1 MNQLL
6 NQINSLSLRFRYQRK
21 VSLRTIML
29 YVFAIVTLSG
39 MAQVDMHEYDSDSD
53 RSIISKIG
61 ANHEHKDYPVTN
73 LAVSGMRNRY
83 YSGSPEDWGEGE
95 AAYIEVELINGGLKY
110 DEAKDEDCLL
120 IYTRRAEHI
129 NPQND
134 EDRFQNSHPTAFRVE
149 GFFGEEN
156 SDGTEIWHEL
166 FYAYFLYRGP
176 YTQEYS
182 SKVLVKKLWKDVSNF
197 NVGDEVDNLPDIVDG
212 IREKALTKLRFYVT
226 ANNNRERA
234 DEEHVD
240 KNGRRYR
247 EMAMARFDVFKV
259 SKGDDYSDTFKD
271 RLHLTT
277 DYIDKYWKY
286 DFENTTGINDPRN
299 QTLYNSS
306 TLQTGLWPLY
316 SNADSIALSSNVNL
330 SLPDFNFIQGP
341 QANPPLEDGQKRQRT
356 HSVEHIIYAIPGD
369 VIGLYPY
376 YEMYNT
382 DNYQQNF
389 SHWYD
394 YRTGKRLTF
403 TAPWSG
409 IEYEMLDFAVNPINA
424 IRTENH
430 GFFATQFLTPV
441 RSFAVSSV
449 EEYIEAV
456 EYINNSDHS
465 CYIELTEDLD
475 FSNRTDIPM
484 LGDSEFHAFCGFFN
498 GNGHTIKGLVY
509 DNPDTECIGF
519 IGNTKSG
526 ARIENVILDD
536 NCKFVGIENVG
547 FIGRHFGGYLTVRNI
562 KTEATVIG
570 TRKVGEQAAAGI
582 VGKCSNSNN
591 RITITNCFVGGSI
604 GNPDE
609 LHSGT
614 NNAAICAWV
623 GDQGDGERR
632 YFDLDDITV
641 KCKLYGQE
649 NGNAYFRWTWNW
661 GNMWVGVDNCVG
673 NQGGDDY
680 FRSKNDS
687 DTDWITTII
696 FSTIN
701 DDDKVSA
708 NHEGDMVTGTFAT
721 FFCPRNPY
729 VDAGN
734 QESLPFEQFGVTA
747 DEEDELIIA
756 ADFSQEF
763 DLDHI
768 IPNGI
773 RTDEDGNEYEV
784 GKIVEP
790 IISSRHL
797 FKIRDGRAFAED
809 FSGSFEANENFVRK
823 NQKMVSAR
831 AGVPFQIRFDTPVPK
846 DMVSRS
852 NYYYKISDI
861 DYRRVCTMDIQVI
874 DVETG
879 QDVTDEVKFEPS
891 EPFISQGYRTIEG
904 VKYRLCGSG
913 AEYYRMLKCDNPK
926 SGSYIVRLLGND
938 VNGEPIIVFGSKD
951 KRLIV
956 MEYNITFLPEGGA
969 SMVTENQLY
978 TDNKFQYARHE
989 TLEKMY
995 EESGV
1000 INFDEYMKIN
1010 ALNNDDL
1017 KNKFVYN
1024 LNTTSSNL
1032 DHSYFKWPV
1041 SWDSSN
1047 YSFGYSNRHDYN
1059 MYMLATHSSVTP
1071 YKDAAS
1077 KFNNNDDGMGLYDRK
1092 YYHTKRL
1099 NEVDATIPVEQGY
1112 FYYVNAATDPGVA
1125 SRMRIEEICPGSTL
1139 HVSAWLSEF
1148 SATDETAN
1156 LSFNFVAVL
1165 KDDLGEGTSNEND
1178 NDDDNADNSLLTRAD
1193 DKTSGDESSVNDGIK
1208 GGDRIVI
1215 HSFIT
1220 GYVPYNYY
1228 DTNGNWISN
1237 GGKLSGDIS
1246 DGDFRGQWLHVYYSF
1261 VPRLTEF
1268 SKDGITANM
1277 VDHYELELDN
1287 NCKSSQ
1293 GADYAIDDI
1302 RLYIAKPE
1310 VQAIQLSPMCGGA
1323 SEIRVESP
1331 FHTLLQTCG
1340 AQEALGDDPG
1350 ETLTLLYTFIDKQK
1364 FDSIFYS
1371 DNNEEG
1377 NEEGAEGSLSEDDIK
1392 DLEKQKYQRAF
1403 DASVVKFDYDNRGIS
1418 AVEKNLYG
1426 KLTFKTNL
1434 FKNQPYGNETDNKLA
1449 SYRENETDGRDMIVF
1464 KSNLTDDIFSIH
1476 KNYYVVLATPMNNNV
1491 KEGEEYLMFDIT
1503 NKCAKICEVTI
1514 HASEIVKIDG
1524 VLVEDMD
1531 QFVVCENQSPVV
1543 QVNVWGQ
1550 KTAKDGE
1557 IEMEEIEKNAWFD
1570 WYLGSM
1576 EDFRKED
1583 GDSHSL
1589 YKALSTFRDEYPD
1602 KKDFD
1607 NVIAKGELTAEMIKT
1622 LKDEK
1627 KLRLYESSY
1636 VVPPVELGSDGEA
1649 TDVKLVV
1656 IPIPSDP
1663 VKDMLI
1669 CTEPTELAL
1678 SVRNKSPKLQ
1688 HGFTGITYPIED
1700 VPLRIGLEQ
1709 LRSGEASGFDM
1720 KVVEIPVRTAN
1731 STATNVS
1738 NLQLVSKQIPDGTES
1753 KEGIVLLVSTDDEE
1767 YEDLGTIDN
1776 TGNETGHLLWV
1787 GEVTKLV
1794 ANISGD
1800 TKGNLF
1806 NVTFNDDFKF
1816 KEGYYYRMRFEY
1828 SEHVSADDD
1837 GNVGD
1842 DNEEPVVCNGH
1853 DVFTLKIVPKYL
1865 LWTGDRNVN
1874 WNNDDNWRRVAS
1886 AELYADGKYG
1896 DAGYRHHVTDGK
1908 DADAT
1913 INNREKSYA
1922 PLDFTHVIIPSPV
1935 VENNND
1941 NDSSDVIE
1949 APYLYGVTMSNVEVN
1964 RGGKTTEY
1972 KWPENLETDGS
1983 GYADYPENG
1992 VGEATSMIQYD
2003 MAAYDVMQSSNDDAS
2018 TACRPWYMNSCK
2030 EIHFKPGATIMNQ
2043 HELAYDKAWVD
2054 VELDHS
2060 RWYTLATPLKDVFA
2074 GDFYLPSDGARQLTE
2089 LFHDIK
2095 FDNTLTTTHRFK
2107 PAVYQRGWDKSS
2119 AKVYEVDGPGVD
2131 ADGVR
2136 NVVIKANWSLVYND
2150 VAERYDGGV
2159 GFSIKTD
2166 VSHMETNKPGDDGKV
2181 LFRFPKA
2188 DTEYFY
2194 FTQDGSQNG
2203 HETTVRTQSNH
2214 RLNETNGTI
2223 SASTATEGKYFLIG
2237 NPFMTHMDIQKFLKA
2252 NEGKLEQ
2259 KYWIVTAKGQIAGS
2273 IDDNGKFIATPVPA
2287 EEGKTYAEPTVIA
2300 PMQGFFVEA
2309 KAART
2314 SLDLVYDESMMR
2326 RYDSN
2331 KGILT
2336 EATRGDEK
2344 PDVFRI
2350 TSYCEG
2356 NPTSAAILVTDI
2368 ASGNDVAA
2376 MDNRDLE
2383 IPSTVYTAK
2392 NGQALSINFCDDAEG
2407 VEIGVIAD
2415 ADTKTVLRF
2424 DGSETIDGLS
2434 LLDKADYTL
2443 TPIHEGME
2451 ITVDGMAAG
2460 RYFLTYG
2467 ARVEEVFGGIEWS
2480 KNNNGLEVCDRAS
2493 SGYLEV
2499 KVYDTLGRLMTS
2511 AVSDGERIHIALSHG
2526 VYVVEMANGN
2536 ERKSVKI
2543 SN

>member
-1 MNQLL
+1 M
-6 NQINSLSLRFRYQRK
+6 K
-21 VSLRTIML
+21 T
-29 YVFAIVTLSG
+29 VFLFTPDVQSILTL
-39 MAQVDMHEYDSDSD
+39 
-53 RSIISKIG
+53 
-61 ANHEHKDYPVTN
+61 
-73 LAVSGMRNRY
+73 
-83 YSGSPEDWGEGE
+83 
-95 AAYIEVELINGGLKY
+95 
-110 DEAKDEDCLL
+110 
-120 IYTRRAEHI
+120 
-129 NPQND
+129 ND

-156 SDGTEIWHEL
+156 SDGTEIWYEL

-271 RLHLTT
+271 RLHLKS
-277 DYIDKYWKY
+277 DYVRKYENYKFVNTNGIAYETISNINNKNNIWDGWNLYTNSDKEVLKNNGIDI
-286 DFENTTGINDPRN
+286 E
-299 QTLYNSS
+299 
-306 TLQTGLWPLY
+306 
-316 SNADSIALSSNVNL
+316 
-330 SLPDFNFIQGP
+330 LPDFSFIDGGDD
-341 QANPPLEDGQKRQRT
+341 ADPPLDSGQKRQRT
-356 HSVEHIIYAIPGD
+356 HTVEHIVYAIPGD
-369 VIGLYPY
+369 VVALYPY
-376 YEMYNT
+376 YEMYQT
-382 DNYQQNF
+382 SYYDVHF
-389 SHWYD
+389 SHWYN
-394 YRTGKRLTF
+394 YRTGGRLTF
-403 TAPWSG
+403 KAPWSG
-409 IEYEMLDFAVNPINA
+409 IDYEMLDFAVDPTNILYSK
-424 IRTENH
+424 EY
-430 GFFATQFLTPV
+430 GFFGSEYMNK
-441 RSFAVSSV
+441 RSFSVSTV
-449 EEYIEAV
+449 DEYIDAV
-456 EYINNSDHS
+456 HIINSNNNKS
-465 CYIELTEDLD
+465 YIELTSDLN
-475 FSNRTDIPM
+475 FQGRTDIPM
-484 LGDSEFHAFCGFFN
+484 LGESEAQAFTGFFN
-498 GNGHTIKGLVY
+498 GNGHTISGLVY
-509 DNPDTECIGF
+509 DKPTQKGVGLIGW
-519 IGNTKSG
+519 TSDG
-526 ARIENVILDD
+526 AKIMNVNIDSS
-536 NCKFVGIENVG
+536 CKFVGKNRVGLIGAHNDGENGVLNVSNVK
-547 FIGRHFGGYLTVRNI
+547 I
-562 KTEATVIG
+562 EATIMG
-570 TRKVGEQAAAGI
+570 TEDGNTQGDTEQVAAGI
-582 VGKCSNSNN
+582 VGKCEGN
-591 RITITNCFVGGSI
+591 RNKITIENCYIGGKI
-604 GNPDE
+604 GNPE
-609 LHSGT
+609 IRGNVNSNA
-614 NNAAICAWV
+614 NNAAISGWI
-623 GDQGDGERR
+623 GIDNDGAKIS
-632 YFDLDDITV
+632 LNKV
-641 KCKLYGQE
+641 VVNCVLYGYE
-649 NGNAYFRWTWNW
+649 GNNPYYRSQNKNKAIGACY
-661 GNMWVGVDNCVG
+661 G
-673 NQGGDDY
+673 NQGVRQDFEFFDNNTLNNLGWGEANNIKVPVSEVKDNDKNISVGDRY
-680 FRSKNDS
+680 VGN
-687 DTDWITTII
+687 
-696 FSTIN
+696 
-701 DDDKVSA
+701 
-708 NHEGDMVTGTFAT
+708 FAT

-729 VDAGN
+729 VDAGH
-734 QESLPFEQFGVTA
+734 QEGLPFDQFVA
-747 DEEDELIIA
+747 EDAENEFVIA
-756 ADFSQEF
+756 ADFSQDFRAER
-763 DLDHI
+763 HV
-768 IPNGI
+768 
-773 RTDEDGNEYEV
+773 EDGPGQGEGTIY
-784 GKIVEP
+784 EP
-790 IISSRHL
+790 IISSRHI
-797 FKIRDGRAFAED
+797 FKIRDGKKFADD
-809 FSGSFEANENFVRK
+809 FSGSSDANENFVRK

-831 AGVPFQIRFDTPVPK
+831 AGAPFQIRFDTPVPK
-846 DMVSRS
+846 NVDSRS
-852 NYYYKISDI
+852 NYYYKLADD
-861 DYRRVCTMDIQVI
+861 DYRRVCTMDIQVL
-874 DVETG
+874 DAQTKADMTNSVPF
-879 QDVTDEVKFEPS
+879 KAA
-891 EPFISQGYRTIEG
+891 EPFISQGSRIIDG
-904 VKYRLCGSG
+904 VEYKLCGSG
-913 AEYYRMLKCDNPK
+913 AEYYRMLELDNPPV
-926 SGSYIVRLLGND
+926 GSYIVRLLAKD
-938 VNGEPIIVFGSKD
+938 VNGERIKVFGSEKD
-951 KRLIV
+951 LVV
-956 MEYNITFLPEGGA
+956 MEYHITFLPDAAA
-969 SMVTENQLY
+969 SLTTEEKLY
-978 TDNKFQYARHE
+978 EDDSYINARPE
-989 TLEKMY
+989 TLEKSY
-995 EESGV
+995 GATSV
-1000 INFDEYMKIN
+1000 IDFDEYMKIHN
-1010 ALNNDDL
+1010 LSIKDKFIYT
-1017 KNKFVYN
+1017 KNENYGY
-1024 LNTTSSNL
+1024 SR
-1032 DHSYFKWPV
+1032 SYFKWPV
-1041 SWDSSN
+1041 VWKSSN
-1047 YSFGYSNRHDYN
+1047 YSFGYGARHDYN
-1059 MYMLATHSSVTP
+1059 MYMLATHSTVTP
-1071 YKDAAS
+1071 
-1077 KFNNNDDGMGLYDRK
+1077 FNDQAERFSRNADKNDRGLYDRK
-1092 YYHTKRL
+1092 YYESLRQYRANPDK
-1099 NEVDATIPVEQGY
+1099 NEDGSPKDPTGLEQGY
-1112 FYYVNAATDPGVA
+1112 FYYVNAATDPGVSA
-1125 SRMRIEEICPGSTL
+1125 RLQIDEVCPGSTL
-1139 HVSAWLSEF
+1139 HVSAWVAEF
-1148 SATDETAN
+1148 NDKPETAN
-1156 LSFNFVAVL
+1156 LAFNFVAVL
-1165 KDDLGEGTSNEND
+1165 KDDLGEGDGKDNNDSNTATQAEESQSGND
-1178 NDDDNADNSLLTRAD
+1178 SQI
-1193 DKTSGDESSVNDGIK
+1193 SDGIK

-1215 HSFIT
+1215 HTFIT
-1220 GYVPYNYY
+1220 GYVPYKKIE
-1228 DTNGNWISN
+1228 DNGEVKTN
-1237 GGKLSGDIS
+1237 GGKLSGGIS
-1246 DGDFRGQWLHVYYSF
+1246 DDDFRGEWLHVYYSF

-1268 SKDGITANM
+1268 STEGITANM

-1287 NCKSSQ
+1287 NCKSSN
-1293 GADYAIDDI
+1293 GADYAVDDI
-1302 RLYIAKPE
+1302 RLFIAKPE
-1310 VQAIQLSPMCGGA
+1310 LNATQLTPMCGGA
-1323 SEIRVESP
+1323 ADILIESP
-1331 FHTLLQTCG
+1331 FNTLLQTCG
-1340 AQEALGDDPG
+1340 DKQAFG
-1350 ETLTLLYTFIDKQK
+1350 EEGEDVTLLYTFIDKEK
-1364 FDSIFYS
+1364 FDNIFYNNGDE
-1371 DNNEEG
+1371 DNDDSGDSNEEQ
-1377 NEEGAEGSLSEDDIK
+1377 K
-1392 DLEKQKYQRAF
+1392 KQKYQRAF
-1403 DASVVKFDYDNRGIS
+1403 EAAVVKFNYDGRGNGDRNDGS
-1418 AVEKNLYG
+1418 VYG
-1426 KLTFKTNL
+1426 ELTFNTNL
-1434 FKNQPYGNETDNKLA
+1434 TKNDKYGDDKTDDTDGKDDTEGIDVKNNKA
-1449 SYRENETDGRDMIVF
+1449 SYRTEDGRDMIVF
-1464 KSNLTDDIFSIH
+1464 NSSLSDDVFKI
-1476 KNYYVVLATPMNNNV
+1476 NNTYYVVLATPMDRHV
-1491 KEGEEYLMFDIT
+1491 TEGEEYLTFDIT

-1656 IPIPSDP
+1656 IPIPSEP

-1669 CTEPTELAL
+1669 CTEPTELTL

-1688 HGFTGITYPIED
+1688 HGFTDITYPIED

-1753 KEGIVLLVSTDDEE
+1753 KEGIVLLVSTNDEE

-1828 SEHVSADDD
+1828 SEHVSADGD
-1837 GNVGD
+1837 GNVSD

-1865 LWTGDRNVN
+1865 LWTGERNVN

-1908 DADAT
+1908 DADT
-1913 INNREKSYA
+1913 TVNNREKSYA

-1935 VENNND
+1935 AENNND

-1964 RGGKTTEY
+1964 RGGNTTEY
-1972 KWPENLETDGS
+1972 NWPENLETDGS

-2003 MAAYDVMQSSNDDAS
+2003 MAAYDVTPVSNDDAS
-2018 TACRPWYMNSCK
+2018 TACRPWYMNTCK

-2043 HELAYDKAWVD
+2043 HELDYDKAWVD

-2060 RWYTLATPLKDVFA
+2060 RWYTLASPLKDVFA

-2089 LFHDIK
+2089 LFQDIT
-2095 FDNTLTTTHRFK
+2095 FDNTLATTHRFK

-2309 KAART
+2309 KTAST
-2314 SLDLVYDESMMR
+2314 SLDLVYNESMMR

-2336 EATRGDEK
+2336 EATRGDEM

-2480 KNNNGLEVCDRAS
+2480 KNNDGLEVCDRAS